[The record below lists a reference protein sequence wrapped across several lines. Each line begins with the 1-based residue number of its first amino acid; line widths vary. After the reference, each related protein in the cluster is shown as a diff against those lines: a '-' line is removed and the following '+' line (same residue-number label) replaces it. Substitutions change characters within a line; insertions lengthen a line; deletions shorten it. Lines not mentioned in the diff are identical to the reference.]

1 MILRLVS
8 TGQIASL
15 GKHHW
20 VSQWAS
26 EGREG
31 TPEVCNL
38 GHTVDRDHLP
48 WGEED
53 WQAFEKSF
61 VLWKL
66 SSFGIRKNFQFYF
79 SILSPPRSFVKCL
92 TSGTH
97 LFLVCNLGA
106 IITDLQ
112 AVIKRLS
119 EADAAAW
126 LVKLLPAASTSP
138 SGCQFKSQLFHFLS
152 SSLTCPWECNRRWL
166 SAWILYQQGRL
177 GRSSW
182 VLGGFQ
188 PSGHLGSEQVKCLS
202 SLHPF
207 YLYIILPFK

>member
-1 MILRLVS
+1 MISRLVS

-15 GKHHW
+15 GKQHC

-26 EGREG
+26 KGREG
-31 TPEVCNL
+31 NPEVCNL

-92 TSGTH
+92 PSGTH
-97 LFLVCNLGA
+97 LFLICNLGA

-119 EADAAAW
+119 EADAAAR

-166 SAWILYQQGRL
+166 SAWILVSTKETWKKLL
-177 GRSSW
+177 GPGGVPAILAIWGVNRSS
-182 VLGGFQ
+182 VSLLSI
-188 PSGHLGSEQVKCLS
+188 PSISM
-202 SLHPF
+202 
-207 YLYIILPFK
+207 